1 MDFNMDDILSTKPT
15 KSTET
20 YTNVRDLLHILLK
33 ILEERKYLKEG
44 EADQIFKSYK
54 SDMDIGWI
62 LLEVMSKI
70 TPNAEG
76 RSILHSLLIE
86 VENRGYIK
94 SGDADKIFNSKDVE
108 TDKMR
113 FSVIGKIPS
122 PFNNTSAN
130 SIRDKPESIVLS
142 LYSNILHILEKNK
155 YIKDSEV
162 EETLRRGIYFL
173 MKSKI
178 LDILCFNMKDSHPED
193 ISTLEA
199 ISLELEKVGYIEKG
213 KTNLMIKSETEYIKI
228 RMELIRVVA
237 SINTENSD
245 SSDSVRNSIP
255 FGAALHYENAGPYYH
270 NM

>member
-1 MDFNMDDILSTKPT
+1 MDDILSTKPT

-122 PFNNTSAN
+122 KHPGADTTYSK
-130 SIRDKPESIVLS
+130 SKTDIRS
-142 LYSNILHILEKNK
+142 LLANILNILEKNK